1 MMELFFEVLYALLG
15 IYAIVD
21 YRDIFFFVFPLCLCF
36 SSLLGFISS
45 LPQLAWDKRLCCCYC
60 CPSLSVGNVDVR
72 PFLLTTVEVI
82 C

>member
-21 YRDIFFFVFPLCLCF
+21 YRDVFFLCF
-36 SSLLGFISS
+36 
-45 LPQLAWDKRLCCCYC
+45 R
-60 CPSLSVGNVDVR
+60 SLSVGNVDVR